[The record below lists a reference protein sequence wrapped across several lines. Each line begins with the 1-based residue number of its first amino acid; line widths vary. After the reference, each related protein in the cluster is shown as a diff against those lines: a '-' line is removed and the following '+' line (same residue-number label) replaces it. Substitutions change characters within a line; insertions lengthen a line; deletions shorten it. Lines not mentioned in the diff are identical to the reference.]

1 MTGRRAKALARN
13 ESGATLVEFGL
24 ILLPLCVLLMGFL
37 DLGYQSYVRSTLQGT
52 LNDVARAASVED
64 PDLRASGDSIEEQIE
79 NAIIE
84 RMATLASGASYE
96 VETSNYFRFSGV
108 GRPER
113 LTKDV
118 NKNGRYDDGDCWLDT
133 NPNEEFDEDGGR
145 DGIGGADDV
154 VFYTVTLTMPRL
166 LPMAGLVGVAPDY
179 SITVRTAM
187 KSQPYANQAAPSEA
201 C

>member
-1 MTGRRAKALARN
+1 LTGRRPKVLARD
-13 ESGATLVEFGL
+13 ESGATLVEFGF
-24 ILLPLCVLLMGFL
+24 ILVPLCVLLMGFL
-37 DLGYQSYVRSTLQGT
+37 DLGYQSYVRSTLQGA
-52 LNDVARAASVED
+52 LNDVARVASVED
-64 PDLRASGDSIEEQIE
+64 PEIGASGDTIEEQIE
-79 NAIIE
+79 NAIID
-84 RMATLASGASYE
+84 RMATLASGATYD
-96 VETSNYFRFSGV
+96 VGTSSYFRFSDV

-145 DGIGGADDV
+145 GNIGGADDV

-166 LPMAGLVGVAPDY
+166 LPMAGLVGAPPNY

-187 KSQPYANQAAPSEA
+187 KSQPYANQAVPAEA